1 MSKYTLALV
10 DMGLD
15 RKKFLVL
22 IIVLRAILSLKQLKT
37 LSNEFNDYYGYDY
50 GEESVATDYVT
61 LAEDPKGDLPE
72 EFTLCS
78 SAFVNNVCPPFYQL
92 LTVKNFKYL
101 KKCCYF
107 YSFIRLMVNHGLI

>member
-22 IIVLRAILSLKQLKT
+22 IIVLRAILSLKQMKT
-37 LSNEFNDYYGYDY
+37 LSNELNDYYGFVY
-50 GEESVATDYVT
+50 GDESVVTDYVV
-61 LAEDPKGDLPE
+61 LAEDPSGDLPE

-78 SAFVNNVCPPFYQL
+78 SAYANNNKFGFYHL
-92 LTVKNFKYL
+92 NTVSKIK
-101 KKCCYF
+101 
-107 YSFIRLMVNHGLI
+107 